1 MRRPRHREMR
11 SFVFCVAWRA
21 FPSPLSKLHRRLDS
35 LYATQWAPRNTRR
48 DSRGKQ
54 NPLLPLET
62 RPDSQMSLECNP
74 EIPVAP
80 VEEHY
85 FLDRS
90 LDEVSFALQL
100 LESISTSHS
109 QLNGRL
115 VFPGPTQEEARIP
128 GHNARIPPKLEK
140 NHVIP
145 PSSQDEVL
153 ARYSISKQV
162 PCSD

>member
-1 MRRPRHREMR
+1 MRSPRHREIR
-11 SFVFCVAWRA
+11 AFVFCVAWRA
-21 FPSPLSKLHRRLDS
+21 FPSPLSKPHRRLDS

-85 FLDRS
+85 LLDRS

-100 LESISTSHS
+100 LESISSSPS
-109 QLNGRL
+109 QLEWMIGLPWANTRGS
-115 VFPGPTQEEARIP
+115 Q
-128 GHNARIPPKLEK
+128 KS
-140 NHVIP
+140 
-145 PSSQDEVL
+145 PS
-153 ARYSISKQV
+153 
-162 PCSD
+162 

>member
-1 MRRPRHREMR
+1 METLLPWRHTRGFLSSPTYFVETPHWCRSSRKPMRCPRHREMR
-11 SFVFCVAWRA
+11 AFVFCVAWRA
-21 FPSPLSKLHRRLDS
+21 FASPLSKLHRRLDS

-85 FLDRS
+85 LLDRS

-100 LESISTSHS
+100 LESIPSSPS
-109 QLNGRL
+109 QLEWKIGLPWANTRGS
-115 VFPGPTQEEARIP
+115 Q
-128 GHNARIPPKLEK
+128 NS
-140 NHVIP
+140 
-145 PSSQDEVL
+145 PS
-153 ARYSISKQV
+153 
-162 PCSD
+162 